1 MVVGT
6 TTRNRAT
13 QTRRR
18 VAKPGPD
25 QQPLIEKDQ
34 PERPTEVNGVK
45 VLREVPIE
53 HLPGKPFRISRLF
66 LDDDTIAFACRDC
79 LTVGQTRGDIMTHRN
94 ADHGAM
100 MGRKLGPA
108 DPTQKSR
115 AKKPHLRP
123 APDPIVPE
131 RADGTRPTSPM
142 EMTLGEIMAIAPSLA
157 ALGDL
162 VDKLESE
169 RDALAKELNERTKH
183 DRSNQHKIDV
193 YESLREEVVTLRLQV
208 QKQGNYEQVK
218 QEMYELR
225 AWKKKI
231 ITKLNAVGFQLSEE
245 DQ

>member
-6 TTRNRAT
+6 PPRKRAT
-13 QTRRR
+13 ANRRR
-18 VAKPGPD
+18 VGPPAPE
-25 QQPLIEKDQ
+25 QEPLI
-34 PERPTEVNGVK
+34 PEGNARPSEVNGVK
-45 VLREVPIE
+45 VVKEVPIE

-66 LDDDTIAFACRDC
+66 LEDDTIAFACRDC
-79 LTVGQTRGDIMTHRN
+79 TMVGATRGDIMTHRN

-108 DPTQKSR
+108 DPTQRSR
-115 AKKPHLRP
+115 TKKPHLQP

-131 RADGTRPTSPM
+131 REDGTRPTTPM

-162 VDKLESE
+162 VDKLETE
-169 RDALAKELNERTKH
+169 RDALLKELNERSKM

-193 YESLREEVVTLRLQV
+193 YESLREEVVTLRLLV